1 MHNLDYN
8 KSKGVI
14 DAGYDHFQN
23 NGSIR
28 LTAERWEHIMEE
40 HGELADL
47 QQQILQTV
55 AEPTRILEGN
65 AVALMATQELEPDKW
80 LVVVYRETNGDGFII
95 TAFLTRRV
103 HSLEKRRQLW
113 P

>member
-1 MHNLDYN
+1 MLSVVQ
-8 KSKGVI
+8 SKNAVP
-14 DAGYDHFQN
+14 
-23 NGSIR
+23 IR
-28 LTAERWEHIMEE
+28 LTAERWGHILEE

-47 QQQILQTV
+47 QQQMLETIT
-55 AEPTRILEGN
+55 EPTRILAGN
-65 AVALMATQELEPDKW
+65 ADALMATREIEPDKW

-103 HSLEKRRQLW
+103 RSLEKRRQIW